1 MSKVT
6 RNPERTARKILEAA
20 TAEFSEKGLGGARVD
35 TIAERAD
42 TNKRMLYHYYGNK
55 EDLFLAVMEHAYGE
69 IRAHERNLRLDDLP
83 AEDAVRKLV
92 GFTFNYFV
100 KHPEFIHLLNS
111 ENLFDARHIK
121 ESKKIREMHSPLV
134 EQIGILLERGS
145 KDGVFRNDVDPV
157 QFYIS
162 VAALGYFYLS
172 NASTL
177 GTIFGV
183 DLRKKGAL
191 KTRLAHIEDMV
202 LGYLRP

>member
-1 MSKVT
+1 MGKVT

-55 EDLFLAVMEHAYGE
+55 EDLFLAVMEHTYGE
-69 IRAHERNLRLDDLP
+69 IRTHERNLRLDDLP

-100 KHPEFIHLLNS
+100 KHPEFIRLLNS
-111 ENLFDARHIK
+111 ENLFGARHIK
-121 ESKKIREMHSPLV
+121 ESGKIRDMHSPLV
-134 EQIGILLERGS
+134 EQIGILLERGT
-145 KDGVFRNDVDPV
+145 KEGVFRDDVDPV

-183 DLRKKGAL
+183 DLRKKKAL
-191 KTRLAHIEDMV
+191 KTRLTHIEDMV